1 MRGRPHGTTA
11 LSEWEVDELLHH
23 HRRGWSLEALASYYG
38 VSTRTVSRYVRRA
51 KRDSGHATRNLD

>member
-1 MRGRPHGTTA
+1 MRGRPSGTTA

-23 HRRGWSLEALASYYG
+23 RLRGWFLEALASYYG

-51 KRDSGHATRNLD
+51 ERDSGPATRRVD

>member
-1 MRGRPHGTTA
+1 MRGRPYGTTA

-38 VSTRTVSRYVRRA
+38 VSTRTVLRYVRRA
-51 KRDSGHATRNLD
+51 ERDSGPATRKVD